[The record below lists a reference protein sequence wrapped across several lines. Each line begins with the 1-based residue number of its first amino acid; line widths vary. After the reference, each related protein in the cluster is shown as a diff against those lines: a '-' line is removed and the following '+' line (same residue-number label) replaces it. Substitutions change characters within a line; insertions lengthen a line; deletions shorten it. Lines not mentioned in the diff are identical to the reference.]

1 MIVFGSNSSHLK
13 FEHLKEA
20 VCPHCQSQDVIDIHV
35 FGRYAHI
42 FWIPVFPMGKIGTTS
57 CQHCKQTLKEKE
69 LPNEFKQA
77 FKHFKGSLKTPIWH
91 FSGLILIA
99 LFVGWSIYAGK
110 QNQVQNDSSIANPKV
125 GDVYEVKTNDKY
137 YSLLKVTR
145 VGEDQISIVS
155 NKFEVSRTSK
165 LQLIDKEDNFQGE
178 TFEMDKDRVLELYR
192 TGDIIDVKR

>member
-13 FEHLKEA
+13 FEHLNEA
-20 VCPHCQSQDVIDIHV
+20 VCPHCQSQDVIDINV

-42 FWIPVFPMGKIGTTS
+42 FWIPVFPMGKTGTTS

-69 LPNEFKQA
+69 MPSEFKQA
-77 FKHFKGSLKTPIWH
+77 FKHFKGSLKTPVWH
-91 FSGLILIA
+91 FSGLIIIA

-110 QNQVQNDSSIANPKV
+110 QNQVKNDSSIANPMV
-125 GDVYEVKTNDKY
+125 GDVYEVKTNDEY

-145 VGEDQISIVS
+145 VGEEQISIVS

-178 TFEMDKDRVLELYR
+178 TFEMDKDRVLELYQ